1 MIYIVKKMMQA
12 FFLPPSL
19 ILLLLVISL
28 ILIYLKR
35 KWGKR
40 LLFATIIIYYFLSIK
55 PVSDLLLIGLENKHP
70 FVDVPPQKIKYVV
83 VLDGGIVNSQSTL
96 PPTSRL
102 SSSSNARVLEGIRL
116 YNQINDGYLIL
127 SGGGSSLFLQ
137 KEKPC
142 LLMKNMAKLL
152 GVEEQRIVLECKS
165 RDTYEEAK
173 EVKKILRSR
182 PFLLVTSAF
191 HMPRSMYI
199 FKKLGLEAV
208 AAPGDFKAQGTKGYI
223 FFDFLPKFQNLINS
237 SLAINEYFGL
247 IFYRFHK

>member
-40 LLFATIIIYYFLSIK
+40 LLLVTIIIYYFLSIS
-55 PVSDLLLIGLENKHP
+55 PVSRLLLIGLENQYP
-70 FVDVPPQKIKYVV
+70 YIDVPPQKIKYVV
-83 VLDGGIVNSQSTL
+83 VLDGGTINSQSTL

-116 YNQINDGYLIL
+116 YNQIKDGYLVL
-127 SGGGSSLFLQ
+127 SGGGSSLFLH
-137 KEKPC
+137 KESPC
-142 LLMKNMAKLL
+142 LRLKDMAILL
-152 GVEEQRIVLECKS
+152 GVEEQRIILECQS

-173 EVKKILRSR
+173 ELKKILGSK

-191 HMPRSMYI
+191 HMTRSMYI
-199 FKKLGLEAV
+199 FKKLGLKAV
-208 AAPGDFKAQGTKGYI
+208 AAPSDFKAQGQKRYT
-223 FFDFLPKFQNLINS
+223 FFDFVPSSSNLMNS

-247 IFYRFHK
+247 VFYRFYK

>member
-1 MIYIVKKMMQA
+1 MQA

-35 KWGKR
+35 RWGKR
-40 LLFATIIIYYFLSIK
+40 LLLVTIIIYYFLSIS
-55 PVSDLLLIGLENKHP
+55 PVSRLLLIGLENKYP

-83 VLDGGIVNSQSTL
+83 VLDGGIANSQSTL

-102 SSSSNARVLEGIRL
+102 SSSSNARILEGIRL
-116 YNQINDGYLIL
+116 YNQINDGYLML
-127 SGGGSSLFLQ
+127 SGGGSSLFLH
-137 KEKPC
+137 KESPC
-142 LLMKNMAKLL
+142 LLLKDMAILL
-152 GVEEQRIVLECKS
+152 GVEEQRIILECQS

-173 EVKKILRSR
+173 ELKKILGGK

-199 FKKLGLEAV
+199 FKKLGLKAV
-208 AAPGDFKAQGTKGYI
+208 AAPSDFKAQGKKRYV
-223 FFDFLPKFQNLINS
+223 FFDFLPKISCLMNS
-237 SLAINEYFGL
+237 SQAINEYFGL
-247 IFYRFHK
+247 VFYRFYKK

>member
-1 MIYIVKKMMQA
+1 MIYILKKMMQA

-28 ILIYLKR
+28 ILIYMKR

-40 LLFATIIIYYFLSIK
+40 LLFVTIIIYYFLSIN
-55 PVSDLLLIGLENKHP
+55 PVTELLLMSLENKYP
-70 FVDVPPQKIKYVV
+70 FIDVPSQEIKYVV
-83 VLDGGIVNSQSTL
+83 VLDGGIINNQSVL

-137 KEKPC
+137 EESPC
-142 LLMKNMAKLL
+142 LFMKDMAMLFS
-152 GVEEQRIVLECKS
+152 VEEQRIVLECQS
-165 RDTYEEAK
+165 RDTYEEAR
-173 EVKKILRSR
+173 ELKKILGSK

-199 FKKLGLEAV
+199 FKKLGLKAV
-208 AAPGDFKAQGTKGYI
+208 AAPSDFIAQGKKRYI
-223 FFDFLPKFQNLINS
+223 FFDFLPKISCLMNS